1 MDTKRYKQWKE
12 SNGFGAGFAL
22 CQPEANLFAC
32 EPGRLSPTPLHTSIR
47 GIIRGMW
54 WFVFNLC
61 RLHCHTCRH
70 TPKDVEPVVE
80 PSCSSKWLTA
90 RQANS
95 VILTGY
101 KHIITYFS
109 RVRCPHC
116 AWQTQEFWLF
126 WTVSASSVWHVERGN
141 SFSMHVANARCRDV
155 IQRWPAW
162 IGKGFGGFHFARQ
175 T

>member
-12 SNGFGAGFAL
+12 TNGFGAGFAL

-54 WFVFNLC
+54 WFVLNLC

-101 KHIITYFS
+101 KNIITYFS

-116 AWQTQEFWLF
+116 AWQTQEFWQF
-126 WTVSASSVWHVERGN
+126 WTVSASSVWHVEGGKPFFHARGGLGHTWRVGLLGPGL
-141 SFSMHVANARCRDV
+141 S
-155 IQRWPAW
+155 
-162 IGKGFGGFHFARQ
+162 K
-175 T
+175 